1 MNTTNCI
8 RLTALTVAIAV
19 TALVQ
24 GTMLWSFDTVAQ
36 QADEQSATQVTMAAT
51 ARILGYQG

>member
-1 MNTTNCI
+1 MNTTNRI

-24 GTMLWSFDTVAQ
+24 GTMLWSFDTIAQ
-36 QADEQSATQVTMAAT
+36 QADQQSATQVTMSVPA
-51 ARILGYQG
+51 GQNS

>member
-1 MNTTNCI
+1 MNTTNRI
-8 RLTALTVAIAV
+8 RFTALTVAIAI

-36 QADEQSATQVTMAAT
+36 QVDKQSATQVTMSAT
-51 ARILGYQG
+51 AGQNS

>member
-1 MNTTNCI
+1 MNTTNRTRFI
-8 RLTALTVAIAV
+8 ALTVAIAV

-36 QADEQSATQVTMAAT
+36 NADQLAPTQVTMSAT
-51 ARILGYQG
+51 TGQNT

>member
-1 MNTTNCI
+1 MNNTNRI
-8 RLTALTVAIAV
+8 RFTALTVAIAV

-36 QADEQSATQVTMAAT
+36 QADQQSATQVTMAAT
-51 ARILGYQG
+51 AGQNS